1 MSSTTKIN
9 WDGARKEYLSD
20 TTISLQDIAD
30 KYGVSKVA
38 AGLRAKKENWT
49 GLRQEL
55 ADLAFSEFQKRLVD
69 EKAKSQERHLLTYKN
84 IQALVNGRISEIYQA
99 SEKDKTKF
107 DIKEVEALAR
117 TAKISID
124 GERVVLGLPNGVQG
138 HTDAEGKD
146 VWGGF
151 AEAIVEYKRRQKESD
166 RASDKQEKGNSN
178 S

>member
-1 MSSTTKIN
+1 MLFRS
-9 WDGARKEYLSD
+9 
-20 TTISLQDIAD
+20 
-30 KYGVSKVA
+30 
-38 AGLRAKKENWT
+38 
-49 GLRQEL
+49 
-55 ADLAFSEFQKRLVD
+55 D

-84 IQALVNGRISEIYQA
+84 IQALVNGRISEIYKA

-166 RASDKQEKGNSN
+166 RASDKQEKGDSN